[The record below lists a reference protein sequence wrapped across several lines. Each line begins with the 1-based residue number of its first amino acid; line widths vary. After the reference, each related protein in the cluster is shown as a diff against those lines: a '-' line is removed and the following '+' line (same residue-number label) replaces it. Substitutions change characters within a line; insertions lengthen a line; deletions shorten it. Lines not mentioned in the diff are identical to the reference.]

1 MPFSSGFINFYF
13 ECFIFLLLISNLR
26 ICFLE
31 LFSVFSALSAASSSF
46 FSSRAIAS
54 IDSSIFCYALY
65 MTYPTP
71 PQHPTTTI
79 HVTAITSF
87 IFFEIFSS
95 SSFELIINFLLLNNI
110 GINLAKFTQ
119 TYLTLNQVYSQ
130 YAPPFLLLLPTSK

>member
-54 IDSSIFCYALY
+54 IDSSTFCYALY